1 MDAAQ
6 RVGEARKGVALEPR
20 AILPFGELGQA
31 FEREVDRLA
40 QLVRM
45 QALGERIDGIDQR
58 QVGETRFVHHAIG
71 VHHLQVAVVER
82 GGARHVALLPDGEE
96 LEQIIRARIEV
107 GDDEIVRLV
116 AHIDEV
122 RRARPVRRRRPVAV
136 DSDRDGDQGV
146 GLDGGELRL
155 VAPVDVSRRHVKQQ
169 IDEARRLAAASDQ
182 PAEQLFQLRP
192 DAGQR

>member
-1 MDAAQ
+1 
-6 RVGEARKGVALEPR
+6 
-20 AILPFGELGQA
+20 
-31 FEREVDRLA
+31 
-40 QLVRM
+40 M

-82 GGARHVALLPDGEE
+82 GGARYVALLPDREE